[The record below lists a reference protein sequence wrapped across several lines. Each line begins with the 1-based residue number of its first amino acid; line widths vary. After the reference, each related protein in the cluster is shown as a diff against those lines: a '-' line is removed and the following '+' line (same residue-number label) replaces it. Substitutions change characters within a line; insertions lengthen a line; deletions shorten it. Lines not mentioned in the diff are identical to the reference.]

1 MSRFGQGEAPALLL
15 HCSLGHSGGWGGVM
29 AHLGGS
35 LDALAPDLPGH
46 GRSPAWQPEA
56 GDLHDLA
63 TAQAAVLLDRP
74 RHLLGHSFGATVALR
89 LALEQPDKVLSLA
102 LIEPVLF
109 GALPQGAMREGYR
122 ADHAGFYA
130 ALARGDTVAAA
141 RAFLRIWGDGR
152 RWDSLPEAFRADV
165 AARIHLIG
173 AGAQALEHDRP
184 GLLAP
189 GRLEALDIPVLL
201 VAGAASHPSIAAVQD
216 ALAPRFAHL
225 ARVVVPGA
233 GHMVPITHPAPVAQ
247 ALRAHLAR
255 AGVAGGKR

>member
-1 MSRFGQGEAPALLL
+1 
-15 HCSLGHSGGWGGVM
+15 M
-29 AHLGGS
+29 AHLGGC

-46 GRSPAWQPEA
+46 GRSPAWNPAE

-63 TAQAAVLLDRP
+63 TAQAAALLDRP
-74 RHLLGHSFGATVALR
+74 RHLLGHSFGATIALR

-109 GALPQGAMREGYR
+109 GALPQGPLREGYR
-122 ADHAGFYA
+122 ADHAGFHSA
-130 ALARGDTVAAA
+130 LVRGEMALAA
-141 RAFLRIWGDGR
+141 REFLRIWGDGR
-152 RWDSLPEAFRADV
+152 CWDSLPEAFRAD
-165 AARIHLIG
+165 ATARIHLIG
-173 AGAQALEHDRP
+173 AGARTVEHDRP

-189 GRLEALDIPVLL
+189 GRLEALDMPVLL
-201 VAGAASHPSIAAVQD
+201 LAGALSHPGIAAVQD

-233 GHMVPITHPAPVAQ
+233 GHMVPITHPEPVAQ
-247 ALRAHLAR
+247 ALMAHLHR